1 MLRKTIIFLVGA
13 LTSLCLGVFL
23 LHLLAIGGI
32 YALGLF
38 ESKRAE
44 LHPAPA
50 LSVSAAMAGGQ
61 VTYVVQP
68 GDDPRSVARAFGVST
83 QELVRLN
90 HLDRFKKL
98 EPGTVL
104 NLPAAKKPKG
114 EIVRL

>member
-1 MLRKTIIFLVGA
+1 IFLVGA
-13 LTSLCLGVFL
+13 FVSLCLGVCL
-23 LHLLAIGGI
+23 LHVLAIGGI

-44 LHPAPA
+44 RQPAPIP
-50 LSVSAAMAGGQ
+50 SVTAIVSGDP

-83 QELVRLN
+83 KELIRLN
-90 HLDRFKKL
+90 QLDRFKKL

-104 NLPAAKKPKG
+104 NLPASKKAKA